1 VNGYTQNFIK
11 FSAKVMVRGQGH
23 PMNKHAKY
31 PNLLKPLDLG
41 FTTLKNR
48 VLMGSMHTGLEETPG
63 GFERLAAFYAAR
75 AKGGVGLMVTGGIAP
90 NEAGCVAENAAKLT
104 TPEEAQQHRCI
115 SRAVHAAGGKI
126 VMQIL
131 HTGRYGF
138 HPNLVGASAAKAPI
152 NIFKPHPL
160 DEAGIETQIRDYV
173 RCADLAKTAGYDG
186 VEIMGSEGYLINQFV
201 AAKTNTR
208 KDRWGG
214 DFENRI
220 RFPVEI
226 VRRIREAI
234 GPNQIIIF
242 RLSMLDLVKNGS
254 TWSEVVRLGRE
265 IEAAGATMINTGIG
279 WHEARIPTIAAVVPR
294 AAFTWVTARLMS
306 EVSVPL
312 ITSNRINTPEM
323 AEAVLAR
330 GDAHMISMA
339 RPFLADPDFVF
350 KAEENRSDEINT
362 CIACN
367 QACLDHLFEGRLA
380 TCLVNPQACHETE
393 LIYSPAKHRKNI
405 AVVGAGPAGLACAVT
420 AAQRGH
426 HVTLFETANTIG
438 GQLNMA
444 VRIPGKEEF
453 NETLRYFKRM
463 LALNR
468 VTVKLNHKATVDELN
483 AGGYDSIVVATGVTP
498 RIPDIPGIDHP
509 TVRSYLQVLMEDKPV
524 GSRAAII
531 GAGGIG
537 FDVAEFITHSRGDTG
552 LNRDA
557 YLITWG
563 IDRDYKSAGG
573 LSPDGPVQTLPERQA
588 YLLQR
593 KEAKIGKDLGKT
605 TGWIHRATLKKRGVT
620 MLNKVVY
627 RKIDDRGLHILRDDE
642 LQVLEVDAVIV
653 CAGQQS
659 ENSLYHELKETDC
672 RVHVIGGAERA
683 VDLDAKWAIDQGCRL
698 AATL

>member
-1 VNGYTQNFIK
+1 
-11 FSAKVMVRGQGH
+11 
-23 PMNKHAKY
+23 
-31 PNLLKPLDLG
+31 
-41 FTTLKNR
+41 
-48 VLMGSMHTGLEETPG
+48 MGSMHTGLEETPG

-75 AKGGVGLMVTGGIAP
+75 AEGGVGLIVTGGIAP
-90 NEAGCVAENAAKLT
+90 NEAGCVADNAAKLT
-104 TPEEAQQHRCI
+104 TPKEAERHRCI
-115 SRAVHAAGGKI
+115 PQAVHAAGGKI

-138 HPNLVGASAAKAPI
+138 HRNLVGASAAKAPI
-152 NIFKPHPL
+152 NIFKPTPL
-160 DEAGIETQIRDYV
+160 TEAGIEDQIRDYV
-173 RCADLAKTAGYDG
+173 RCADLSKTAGYDG

-214 DFENRI
+214 DFDNRT

-254 TWSEVVRLGRE
+254 TWSEVVRLGQK

-312 ITSNRINTPEM
+312 ITSNRINTPEI
-323 AEAVLAR
+323 AEAVLSR

-339 RPFLADPDFVF
+339 RPFLADPDFVL
-350 KAEENRSDEINT
+350 KAAQNRSDEINT

-380 TCLVNPQACHETE
+380 SCLVNPQACHETE
-393 LIYSPAKHRKNI
+393 LVYSPVKHMQKI

-426 HVTLFETANTIG
+426 NVILFEAAKSIG

-468 VTVKLNHKATVDELN
+468 VTVKLNHNVTVNELKAGD
-483 AGGYDSIVVATGVTP
+483 YHSIVVATGVTP

-509 TVRSYLQVLMEDKPV
+509 MVCTYIQVLAEGKSV
-524 GSRAAII
+524 GPRAAII

-537 FDVAEFITHSRGDTG
+537 FDVAEFITHSGGDTSQDG
-552 LNRDA
+552 DA
-557 YLITWG
+557 YLTAWG
-563 IDRDYKSAGG
+563 IDREYKSAGG
-573 LSPDGPVQTLPERQA
+573 LSPDRPVPALPERQV

-593 KEAKIGKDLGKT
+593 KETKIGKDLGKT
-605 TGWIHRATLKKRGVT
+605 TGWIHRATLKKRGVA
-620 MLNKVVY
+620 MLNRVAY
-627 RKIDDRGLHILRDDE
+627 RKIDDQGLHILRDDE
-642 LQVLEVDAVIV
+642 LQVLEVDTVIV

-659 ENSLYHELKETDC
+659 KNGLYRKLKEADC

-683 VDLDAKWAIDQGCRL
+683 VELDAKNAIDQGCRL